1 MTQLTTSL
9 HTENH
14 SISNSNVG
22 IIKKVTILIP
32 AYNEEENIP
41 HLIEELERIAMQI
54 SEQED
59 GISVEWEYMFVND
72 GSTDRTLEVLTE
84 QRERNPKI
92 NIINLSRNFGKENAM
107 LAGMDYATGDAVII
121 MDADLQDPVDSIPE
135 MLYWWQQ
142 GYDDVYGRRH
152 NRGKESR
159 IRKQLSL
166 LFYRLLQGTTRI
178 EILQNVG
185 DFRLL
190 DRRVV
195 EAIRSLRETQRY
207 TKGLYSWVGFKKKE
221 FLFDCKDRTRG
232 KSSFNYRKLFN
243 LAIDG
248 ITCFT
253 TSPLRIS
260 SVIGFIVS
268 LMALIYLFVVSFK
281 TIIWGE
287 PVRGFPTILCAILLL
302 GGVQLIA
309 LGIIGE
315 YISRIYN
322 ETKMRPPYIVDDIN
336 GNKADYCNKGK
347 GTDNGRPGNDDSE
360 SK

>member
-1 MTQLTTSL
+1 MTTSL

-107 LAGMDYATGDAVII
+107 LAGMDYATGDALII

-221 FLFDCKDRTRG
+221 IIFDREDRKEG
-232 KSSFNYRKLFN
+232 KSSFSYKTLFN

-302 GGVQLIA
+302 GGVQLIV

-315 YISRIYN
+315 YIAKIYN
-322 ETKMRPPYIVDDIN
+322 ETKKRPPYIVEDIN
-336 GNKADYCNKGK
+336 GNQVAACHKATHPYNE
-347 GTDNGRPGNDDSE
+347 RRVNDDRE

>member
-135 MLYWWQQ
+135 MLYWWRQ

-185 DFRLL
+185 DFRLI

-221 FLFDCKDRTRG
+221 IIFDREDRKEG
-232 KSSFNYRKLFN
+232 KSSFSYKTLFN

-260 SVIGFIVS
+260 SVLGFIVS
-268 LMALIYLFVVSFK
+268 LMALIYLFVVLFK

-302 GGVQLIA
+302 GGVQLIV

-315 YISRIYN
+315 YIAKIYN
-322 ETKMRPPYIVDDIN
+322 ETKKRPPYIVEDIN
-336 GNKADYCNKGK
+336 GNQVAACHKATHPYNE
-347 GTDNGRPGNDDSE
+347 RRVNDDRE